1 MTKGKGAKV
10 VDLVRA
16 KAALARLDALVA
28 AHPELT
34 SPEAQARLAE
44 AIKEEKNRH
53 DEANEGETGKT
64 PDGRRARRNVR
75 RPRVER

>member
-10 VDLVRA
+10 VDLVRG
-16 KAALARLDALVA
+16 KAALARLDALAA

-44 AIKEEKNRH
+44 AIKGSEKRH
-53 DEANEGETGKT
+53 GEANEGEKRKT
-64 PDGRRARRNVR
+64 PDGRRARGNVG